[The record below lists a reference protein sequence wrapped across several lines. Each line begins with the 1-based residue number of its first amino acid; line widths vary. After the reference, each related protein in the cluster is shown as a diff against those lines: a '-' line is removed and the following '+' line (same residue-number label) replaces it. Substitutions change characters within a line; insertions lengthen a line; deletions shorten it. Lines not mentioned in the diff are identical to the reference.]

1 MQGRTLAGRYRL
13 ETPLG
18 RGGMGEV
25 WRAADL
31 RLKRTVAVK
40 ILSLDGMPGQAVAR
54 FRREAEIAGGLQH
67 PGIAVV
73 FDTGIDSDVL
83 YLVME
88 LLDGTDLA
96 EVVRRHSHG
105 LPAVRAVTLLAQIA
119 DALAEAHAKGIVHR
133 DIKPANVMLL
143 KDDRVK
149 LLDFGIA
156 RYTEQTTDL
165 TGSALIGTPAFM
177 APEQFDRNEGV
188 DHRTDLYALGALAY
202 ELLTGKR
209 PFTADTVRRLL
220 HDVLFTPAPAVRD
233 THPHVPPAL
242 NDLIAELL
250 AKDPDDRPESAQC
263 VAARLRAVDRRPAP
277 APVAAG
283 RQSGAPPARPVV
295 KPTVRLPTPVS
306 RSRRSGPLRWLAA
319 TLLLVLALAL
329 GAFCLNPGGP
339 LQDGGDFRAE
349 PACGELRPA
358 VFSNAATQDEG
369 GIDCHWYKEQKKT
382 GVVDDGSHK
391 EYEYKLIWDLR
402 VSMSLHSPKPWQWL
416 SGPDVA
422 ATYLQKQNIHGDAI
436 GEPRLGPG
444 AYYSLDHS
452 PYADDGDSTTDY
464 EITGSHTFA
473 FRINNLVTVVSY
485 VEDRS
490 DLGDMDENKVR
501 TTARELAVEIAAKI
515 KKETVGLG
523 LTWTNAT

>member
-1 MQGRTLAGRYRL
+1 METL
-13 ETPLG
+13 LG

-40 ILSLDGMPGQAVAR
+40 ILSLNGMPGQAVAR

-73 FDTGIDSDVL
+73 FDTGTDSDVL

-96 EVVRRHSHG
+96 EVVRRHSDG

-143 KDDRVK
+143 KDDRIK
-149 LLDFGIA
+149 ILDFGIA

-177 APEQFDRNEGV
+177 APEQFDRDQGV

-202 ELLTGKR
+202 ELLTGRR
-209 PFTADTVRRLL
+209 PFTADTVRQLL

-233 THPHVPPAL
+233 THAHVPPAL

-250 AKDPDDRPESAQC
+250 AKDPDDRPGSALI
-263 VAARLRAVDRRPAP
+263 VAARLRAVDHRTAP
-277 APVAAG
+277 APLTAG
-283 RQSGAPPARPVV
+283 RKTAVPPAGTAA
-295 KPTVRLPTPVS
+295 KPTVRLSASGS
-306 RSRRSGPLRWLAA
+306 RSKRSGRLRWPAA
-319 TLLLVLALAL
+319 TLLVVPVLAL
-329 GAFCLNPGGP
+329 GAFCVNPGGP

-358 VFSNAATQDEG
+358 VFSNAATEDEG

-382 GVVDDGSHK
+382 GVVDDGSHRK
-391 EYEYKLIWDLR
+391 YDYKLIWDLR
-402 VSMSLHSPKPWQWL
+402 VSMSLHSPKPWEWQ

-422 ATYLQKQNIHGDAI
+422 ATYLQKQAFDGDDIA
-436 GEPRLGPG
+436 EPRLGPG
-444 AYYSLDHS
+444 AYYSLDSS
-452 PYADDGDSTTDY
+452 PYADDGNPDTDY
-464 EITGSHTFA
+464 EIDGSHTFA
-473 FRINNLVTVVSY
+473 FQINNLVAMVSY

-490 DLGDMDENKVR
+490 DLGDMDEKEVR
-501 TTARELAVEIAAKI
+501 ATALKLALEMAAKI
-515 KKETVGLG
+515 RKETVDLG
-523 LTWTNAT
+523 LARTNGA